1 MFYKECWVP
10 THQLTQGI
18 KSDTGAYK
26 SKAQSHIII
35 RYCPNI
41 KYLET

>member
-1 MFYKECWVP
+1 MFYKECWIP

-26 SKAQSHIII
+26 SKAQSHMNKK
-35 RYCPNI
+35 YCSDI
-41 KYLET
+41 MHIET